1 MFFTETAFHT
11 DCESIVDNAL
21 SFKVFL
27 VHIWII
33 SNDNIWIQNTFRVK
47 DGFDATVEFIRFL
60 TPFHFNEW
68 CYHAACTMFGFQRT
82 TETRYAFGH
91 FFYQVAEVLSIFRV
105 AKIRCNVKVNVTRQ
119 SMTEDY
125 ATVYEIVFVE

>member
-21 SFKVFL
+21 SFKIFL

-33 SNDNIWIQNTFRVK
+33 SDHNIWVQDAFRVK
-47 DGFDATVEFIRFL
+47 DSFDTTIDFVCFTA
-60 TPFHFNEW
+60 PFHFNKR
-68 CYHAACTMFGFQRT
+68 CYHAACTMFGFQRA

-105 AKIRCNVKVNVTRQ
+105 AEIRCNIKVNVTRQ

-125 ATVYEIVFVE
+125 TTINEIVFVE